1 MKVIIAG
8 DGKVGSR
15 LTKQLTE
22 EGYDVTLID
31 KNPRTLQAS
40 VDTYDVMAVNGN
52 CASMDVL
59 NDAGVKDADM
69 LIAATGADELN
80 LLSCIT
86 ASGLNPSIHT
96 IARIRNPEYTDQVH
110 QMRNLF
116 SLSHT
121 FNPERQAAREIER
134 LLEYPGFMKLDT
146 FARGLVEI
154 VELRIDKDSKLNN
167 VPLVKLDSIVN
178 CRILVCS
185 VLRNGKAFAPSGN
198 FVLEEGDRIFVTAP
212 TSELSTLLNN
222 LGFISKKVN
231 RVMLV
236 GGSRISHYL
245 ITLLLRNKINVYVIE
260 KDLAKC
266 EELAEKFPKATVI
279 HGDGSNLT
287 FLRNQGLTLCDALVA
302 LTNYDEMNM
311 VISLY
316 AKSSGVPLVITKVSN
331 INTAELPKELN
342 IGSIISPKELCCDNI
357 VRYVRAV
364 RNQAGAAVAIHD
376 IADGQAEAIEFTV
389 DESTLHVGE
398 KLKDIRLKNNI
409 LISCISHGNRIEIP
423 NGDSSFNV
431 GDSIVIV
438 TNGDSVLYQLN
449 DIFA

>member
-31 KNPRTLQAS
+31 KNQKTLQAS

-59 NDAGVKDADM
+59 LDAGVKDADM

-80 LLSCIT
+80 LLSCVT
-86 ASGLNPSIHT
+86 AHGLNPALHT
-96 IARIRNPEYTDQVH
+96 IARVRNPEYTDQVYE
-110 QMRNLF
+110 MRNLF

-121 FNPERQAAREIER
+121 FNPERQAAHEIKR

-146 FARGLVEI
+146 FAKGLVEI
-154 VELRIDKDSKLNN
+154 VEIRIDKNSKLKD
-167 VPLVKLDSIVN
+167 VPLTKLDSIVN

-198 FVLEEGDRIFVTAP
+198 FVLQEGDRIFVTAP
-212 TSELSTLLNN
+212 TSELTTLLNN
-222 LGFISKKVN
+222 LGLISKKVN
-231 RVMLV
+231 RVMIV
-236 GGSRISHYL
+236 GGSRIAYYL
-245 ITLLLRNKINVYVIE
+245 IALLLKNKIDVYIVE
-260 KDLAKC
+260 QDLAKC
-266 EELAEKFPKATVI
+266 EDLAEKFPKAIVI
-279 HGDGSNLT
+279 HGDGSKLT
-287 FLRNQGLTLCDALVA
+287 FLQNQGLTLCDALVT

-316 AKSSGVPLVITKVSN
+316 GKSAGVSQVITKVSN
-331 INTAELPKELN
+331 ISTSDLPNELN
-342 IGSIISPKELCCDNI
+342 IGSIISPKELSCDNI
-357 VRYVRAV
+357 VRYVRGI

-376 IADGQAEAIEFTV
+376 IADGQAEAIEFIV
-389 DESTLHVGE
+389 DEATLHVGE
-398 KLKDIRLKNNI
+398 KLKDIKLKDNV
-409 LISCISHGNRIEIP
+409 LISSISHGNRIEIA
-423 NGDSSFNV
+423 NGDSSFSD
-431 GDSIVIV
+431 GDSVVVV
-438 TNGDSVLYQLN
+438 TNGDTVLYQLN